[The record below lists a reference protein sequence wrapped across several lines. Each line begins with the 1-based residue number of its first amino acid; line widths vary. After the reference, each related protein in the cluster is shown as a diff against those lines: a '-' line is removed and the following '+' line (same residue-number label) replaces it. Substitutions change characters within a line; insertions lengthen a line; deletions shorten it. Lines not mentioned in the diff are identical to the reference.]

1 MNPAWKTLLKQS
13 DPQYAIPGL
22 LKKKNK
28 TGITQYL
35 GCIKSFKKSQK
46 VRPLGYSFP
55 SRDC

>member
-1 MNPAWKTLLKQS
+1 MNPAWKTPLKQS
-13 DPQYAIPGL
+13 DPQYAILGL
-22 LKKKNK
+22 LKQNK

-46 VRPLGYSFP
+46 VRLLGYSFP